1 MLMHNENE
9 YKVLLRSLIIGLVLI
24 ENNSDVFLEINK
36 NVKRVL
42 REFLD
47 NLSNR
52 RLDNEFFTEL
62 IFIEIFLKKMDMKI
76 MECSNNERKILE
88 EVRTEIRKLQA
99 LMSTN
104 KLDKQ
109 AFEVLEEGLITNEC
123 NLFWKRNLIKGN
135 YREEDTIYDFRNL
148 MDELKIK
155 LSQYEND
162 DENDDNDAGNT
173 GVAVNRNRKKTQVE
187 MFDCIKKFIEDF
199 SLNSDDERENFDD
212 IDVPQLHNEEIERKK
227 VLKECMSQIEGKAS
241 ETTYMNIIQFGLV
254 YFKYINEF
262 GISDKADEVDGD
274 ERFRRELQSLRSER
288 IKLRI

>member
-135 YREEDTIYDFRNL
+135 YR
-148 MDELKIK
+148 
-155 LSQYEND
+155 
-162 DENDDNDAGNT
+162 
-173 GVAVNRNRKKTQVE
+173 
-187 MFDCIKKFIEDF
+187 DF

-227 VLKECMSQIEGKAS
+227 VLKECMSQIEGYTSEWELLRGVYNIKFNYISNKKEFKAL
-241 ETTYMNIIQFGLV
+241 I
-254 YFKYINEF
+254 
-262 GISDKADEVDGD
+262 EVIVM
-274 ERFRRELQSLRSER
+274 RRSGR
-288 IKLRI
+288 

>member
-1 MLMHNENE
+1 
-9 YKVLLRSLIIGLVLI
+9 
-24 ENNSDVFLEINK
+24 
-36 NVKRVL
+36 
-42 REFLD
+42 
-47 NLSNR
+47 
-52 RLDNEFFTEL
+52 
-62 IFIEIFLKKMDMKI
+62 
-76 MECSNNERKILE
+76 
-88 EVRTEIRKLQA
+88 
-99 LMSTN
+99 
-104 KLDKQ
+104 
-109 AFEVLEEGLITNEC
+109 
-123 NLFWKRNLIKGN
+123 
-135 YREEDTIYDFRNL
+135 
-148 MDELKIK
+148 
-155 LSQYEND
+155 
-162 DENDDNDAGNT
+162 
-173 GVAVNRNRKKTQVE
+173 